1 MPLAGTEKKLAKQL
15 ANVIASDSENQTVVE
30 ADWEKVAKKIIDHL
44 VANAV
49 ITGTCDGKPLAEG
62 KIT

>member
-15 ANVIASDSENQTVVE
+15 ANVIASDSENQAVVE

>member
-15 ANVIASDSENQTVVE
+15 ANVIASDSENQAVVE
-30 ADWEKVAKKIIDHL
+30 SDWEKVAKKIIDHL